1 MLKLVLSYFSKFVLL
16 RYFIRFFSHPT
27 LSNTSSLAPSF
38 LMESIF
44 PATGTTTRPDPRFC
58 DGRGRSGTMVKYNPD
73 WCEGRPSDWA
83 VELFDLGTTTMCE
96 SASDGERV
104 MAGVGR

>member
-1 MLKLVLSYFSKFVLL
+1 
-16 RYFIRFFSHPT
+16 
-27 LSNTSSLAPSF
+27 
-38 LMESIF
+38 
-44 PATGTTTRPDPRFC
+44 
-58 DGRGRSGTMVKYNPD
+58 MVKYNPD